1 MIKVGDRVVHVNGNG
16 RVRGVVRRIL
26 VEVEVDNL
34 TRMRPVYVAKNLVLE
49 STYAK
54 KPKKI

>member
-1 MIKVGDRVVHVNGNG
+1 VHVNGNG

-49 STYAK
+49 STYDAK
-54 KPKKI
+54 KSKKI